1 MTIEGLR
8 ERKNTLIAT
17 ARELAAKTDNLSENN
32 AEIKRI
38 MSDVD
43 AVEERIEAV
52 KRMGEM
58 HPPAKE
64 VKASDPWMEHG
75 SVKATQ
81 VFSGGTSEANYKA
94 YTFGRYLQAIAGNKK
109 AASWLKDNG
118 HIKANNETTESA
130 GGYTVPVITSP
141 DLIYLRER
149 FGLARQYSRV
159 YPMSTDS
166 LLVPNQTGST
176 TVYHVGENTAIT
188 ASDFV
193 FDQVLLQTVKL
204 AALNP
209 VSRELSEDT
218 IIDYASMAARDF
230 AVKLAQQEDVD
241 CFMGDG
247 TATYGGITGVLQA
260 VYKVEPTTK
269 VNIAS
274 LVLADAG
281 QASPN
286 TFRPSLANYR
296 TAVGKIPQYPGI
308 NPAWFM
314 HKAFWYNYVAPLL
327 DALSGNAIMD
337 IQQAYGPNPTFY
349 GYPVI
354 FSQVMPTAIAV
365 NTPYMVLGDLSL
377 GTAFGDRRGVT
388 IEMSTERG
396 FIEDQYIYK
405 ATERFAFKAFDLGN
419 SATPASG
426 NQRPGSLIVVA
437 GGAT

>member
-17 ARELAAKTDNLSENN
+17 ARELAAKSDNLAENN
-32 AEIKRI
+32 VEIKRI

-58 HPPAKE
+58 HPVAKE
-64 VKASDPWMEHG
+64 VKASEPWNEYG
-75 SVKATQ
+75 SIKSTSI
-81 VFSGGTSEANYKA
+81 FSGGTSEANYKA
-94 YTFGRYLQAIAGNKK
+94 YTFGRYLQAIAGNRK

-149 FGLARQYSRV
+149 FGVVRSLSRV
-159 YPMSTDS
+159 YPMTSDT
-166 LLVPNQTGST
+166 LLVPNQTGSS

-188 ASDFV
+188 TSDFT

-241 CFMGDG
+241 CINGDG
-247 TATYGGITGVLQA
+247 SGTYGNITGVLQA
-260 VYKVEPTTK
+260 VYGLNATK
-269 VNIAS
+269 ANIAS
-274 LVLADAG
+274 LVLADTGSVA
-281 QASPN
+281 ANKP
-286 TFRPSLANYR
+286 TLANIR
-296 TAVGKIPQYPGI
+296 TMSAKLPEYPGI
-308 NPAWFM
+308 DPVWLC
-314 HKAFWYNYVAPLL
+314 HKQFWYDCIAPLL
-327 DALSGNAIMD
+327 DALSGNSIMD
-337 IQQAYGPNPTFY
+337 IQQAYGPNPTLY
-349 GYPVI
+349 GYRVV
-354 FSQVMPTAIAV
+354 FSQVMPRAMSTAT
-365 NTPYMVLGDLSL
+365 TPVLIFGDLAQ
-377 GTAFGDRRGVT
+377 GTAFGDRRGIT
-388 IEMSTERG
+388 IEMSTDRG
-396 FIEDQYIYK
+396 FIEDQYLYK

-419 SATPASG
+419 VNATASL
-426 NQRPGSLIVVA
+426 RVPGSLIVM
-437 GGAT
+437 ATQAT

>member
-64 VKASDPWMEHG
+64 VKASEPWNEYG
-75 SVKATQ
+75 SVKSTQ

-94 YTFGRYLQAIAGNKK
+94 YTFGRYLQAIAGNAK
-109 AASWLKDNG
+109 AKSWLKDNG

-149 FGLARQYSRV
+149 FGVVRSNARV
-159 YPMSTDS
+159 YPMSGDT

-188 ASDFV
+188 TSDFV

-230 AVKLAQQEDVD
+230 AVKLAQQEDLD
-241 CFMGDG
+241 CIMGDG
-247 TATYGGITGVLQA
+247 TATYGSITGILQA
-260 VYKVEPTTK
+260 VYGLNATK
-269 VNIAS
+269 ANIAS
-274 LVLADAG
+274 LVLADTGSVA
-281 QASPN
+281 ANKP
-286 TFRPSLANYR
+286 TLANIR
-296 TAVGKIPQYPGI
+296 SMAARIPEYPGI
-308 NPAWFM
+308 NPKWM
-314 HKAFWYNYVAPLL
+314 CHKQFWYDCVAPNL
-327 DALSGNAIMD
+327 DALSGNSIMD
-337 IQQAYGPNPTFY
+337 IQNAYGPRPTLY
-349 GYPVI
+349 GYEVV
-354 FSQVMPTAIAV
+354 FSQVMPKSVTAS
-365 NTPYMVLGDLSL
+365 TPLMIFGDLSL

-388 IEMSTERG
+388 IEMSDQRG
-396 FIEDQYIYK
+396 FIEDQYLYK
-405 ATERFAFKAFDLGN
+405 ATERFAFKAFDVGN
-419 SATPASG
+419 VNATASL
-426 NQRPGSLIVVA
+426 RVPGSLIVLA
-437 GGAT
+437 SQAT

>member
-17 ARELAAKTDNLSENN
+17 ARELAAKSENLAENN

-43 AVEERIEAV
+43 AVEERIDAV

-64 VKASDPWMEHG
+64 VKASEPWAEYG
-75 SVKATQ
+75 SVKASQ

-94 YTFGRYLQAIAGNKK
+94 YTFGRFLQSLTGNQK
-109 AASWLKDNG
+109 ATSWLKDNG

-141 DLIYLRER
+141 DLIYLREQ
-149 FGLARQYSRV
+149 FGLVRQRSRV
-159 YPMSTDS
+159 YPMSGDT
-166 LLVPNQTGST
+166 LLVPNQSGSS

-188 ASDFV
+188 TSDFV

-230 AVKLAQQEDVD
+230 ALKLAQQEDVD
-241 CFMGDG
+241 CLIGDG
-247 TATYGGITGVLQA
+247 TATYGGITGVLNA
-260 VYKVEPTTK
+260 VYNVDTTK
-269 VNIAS
+269 ANIAS
-274 LVLADAG
+274 LVLADTG
-281 QASPN
+281 QTSPN
-286 TFRPSLANYR
+286 TFRPTLANYR
-296 TAVGKIPQYPGI
+296 TAVGKIPMYPGI
-308 NPAWFM
+308 NPVWIM
-314 HKAFWYNYVAPLL
+314 HKVFWYNYVAPFL
-327 DALSGNAIMD
+327 DALSGNSIMD

-349 GYPVI
+349 GYPVV
-354 FSQVMPTAIAV
+354 FSPVMPTALAANAKYVI
-365 NTPYMVLGDLSL
+365 LGDLGI

-388 IEMSTERG
+388 IEMSDQRG
-396 FIEDQYIYK
+396 FIEDQYLYK

-419 SATPASG
+419 VATPASG
-426 NQRPGSLIVVA
+426 NQRAGSLVVIA
-437 GGAT
+437 AAAT

>member
-17 ARELAAKTDNLSENN
+17 ARELAAKSDNLSENN

-64 VKASDPWMEHG
+64 VKASEPWNEYG
-75 SVKATQ
+75 SVKSTQ

-94 YTFGRYLQAIAGNKK
+94 YTFGRYLQSLTGNKK
-109 AASWLKDNG
+109 ATAWLKDNG

-130 GGYTVPVITSP
+130 GGFTVPVITSP

-159 YPMSTDS
+159 YPMTNDS
-166 LLVPNQTGST
+166 LLVPNQTGSA

-188 ASDFV
+188 TSDFV

-241 CFMGDG
+241 CFLGDG
-247 TATYGGITGVLQA
+247 SGTYGGITGVFQA
-260 VYKVEPTTK
+260 VYGLSGTK
-269 VNIAS
+269 ANIAS

-281 QASPN
+281 QSAPN

-296 TAVGKIPQYPGI
+296 TAVGKVPVYPGI
-308 NPAWFM
+308 NPVWIM
-314 HKAFWYNYVAPLL
+314 HKVFWYNFIAPLL
-327 DALSGNAIMD
+327 DALGGNAIMD

-354 FSQVMPTAIAV
+354 FSQVMPTSLAV
-365 NTPYMVLGDLSL
+365 NRPYMVLGDMSL
-377 GTAFGDRRGVT
+377 GTAFGDRRGIT
-388 IEMSTERG
+388 IEMSTDRG
-396 FIEDQYIYK
+396 FIEDQYLYK

-419 SATPASG
+419 VATPASG
-426 NQRPGSLIVVA
+426 DQRAGSLVVIA